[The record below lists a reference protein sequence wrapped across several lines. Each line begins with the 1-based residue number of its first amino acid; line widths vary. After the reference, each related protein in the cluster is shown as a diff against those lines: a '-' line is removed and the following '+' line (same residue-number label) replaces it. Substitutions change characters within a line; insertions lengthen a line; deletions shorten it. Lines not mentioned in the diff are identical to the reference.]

1 MDIAKR
7 RRRCLLFEGARAGV
21 LLVLACSACA
31 SPKAVVAPIRPAQS
45 PRGRLAAADA
55 QVRAGCFDCLVS
67 AFQEYTSLRSTAS
80 VAGGASIGAA
90 RYPAL
95 LAGPA
100 PEVGPEDS
108 GAPTAA

>member
-1 MDIAKR
+1 MEVAKR
-7 RRRCLLFEGARAGV
+7 RRRSLWFEGGGAGV
-21 LLVLACSACA
+21 LLLHACSARA

-80 VAGGASIGAA
+80 VAGEGSVGAA